1 MNRRLDDFPFTGIK
15 VSSVKRHNMESSFY
29 PKNFDCIVVGAGHAG
44 TEAAYLSAKGGLKTL
59 LITMNLDT
67 IGQMSCNPAIG
78 GIAKGHM
85 VREVDALG
93 GLMGKVID
101 ATGIQFKM
109 LNTSKG
115 PSVWAPRAQAE
126 KKQYQLYIKHALEH
140 TENLSI
146 RQDTVEDL
154 FIENNQVVGIKTGR
168 GFEFTT
174 RFVVLTTGT
183 FLSSVIHIGTY
194 QKESGR
200 IGEPTTKGLS
210 LSLSGLQFRMGR
222 LKTGTPARV
231 HKNSLDLTKME
242 EQHGDEVPKPFSFST
257 KNLNRRQIPCYIT
270 YTNLQTHSLI
280 QANLEFS
287 PMYSGQIKST
297 GPRYCPSIEDKVVRF
312 AERDRHQIFVEPEGY
327 ETNEMYLNGVSTS
340 LPEEVQWR
348 FLRTIRGLEE
358 VELMRPGYAIEYDY
372 VDPTELYPTLETKK
386 VKGLYHAGQINGTT
400 GYEEAAAQGLV
411 AAYNVIRAFRNEPP
425 ILFSRS
431 ESYIGVLVDD
441 LVHKGVDDPYRMF
454 TSRAEYRLLL
464 RQDNADQR
472 LMKYGFEMGLVGE
485 SEFKEMENHYQRISA
500 VKKNLE
506 ITSMK
511 PSPAL
516 ESLLAEKGIS
526 NYKFGHTIATFLKRA
541 DIHLKDLESFVPELK
556 ELKEDESAV
565 IEMEIKY
572 EGYLKRE
579 MESVA
584 YRNKFLQFALPLD
597 FNYEDVK
604 GLKTEAAVKL
614 NKYKPMTLEKA
625 AQISGVDPSDIDLLL
640 YYFVNRKEDKIA

>member
-1 MNRRLDDFPFTGIK
+1 MNP
-15 VSSVKRHNMESSFY
+15 SFY
-29 PKNFDCIVVGAGHAG
+29 PNQFDCIVVGAGHAG
-44 TEAAYLSAKGGLKTL
+44 TEAAYISAKAGLKTL

-93 GLMGKVID
+93 GLMGRVID
-101 ATGIQFKM
+101 QTGIQFKM

-126 KKQYQLYIKHALEH
+126 KKQYQLMVKHQLEKLQ
-140 TENLSI
+140 NLSI

-154 FIENNQVVGIKTGR
+154 IVEGNQVTGVITGR
-168 GFEFTT
+168 GFTFYTNH
-174 RFVVLTTGT
+174 VILTTGT

-210 LSLSGLQFRMGR
+210 HTLARFELRLGR

-231 HKNSLDLTKME
+231 HKNSINFEGLEIQD
-242 EQHGDEVPKPFSFST
+242 GDENPRPFSFST
-257 KNLNRRQIPCYIT
+257 KKIDRRQIPCYIT
-270 YTNLQTHSLI
+270 YTNDTTHELI
-280 QANLEFS
+280 KQNLEYS
-287 PMYSGQIKST
+287 PMYSGQIKSV

-312 AERDRHQIFVEPEGY
+312 AERDRHQIFIEPEGY

-340 LPEEVQWR
+340 LPEEVQWK
-348 FLRTIRGLEE
+348 FLRSIKGLEE

-372 VDPTELYPTLETKK
+372 VDPTELNPTLETKK

-411 AAYNVIRAFRNEPP
+411 AAYNVIRSVRKEEP
-425 ILFSRS
+425 ILFKRS

-441 LVHKGVDDPYRMF
+441 LVYKGVEDPYRMF

-472 LMKYGFEMGLVGE
+472 LMQYGYEMGLVEE
-485 SEFKEMENHYQRISA
+485 SLFKDMKDRYARIEKIKSHLFVSA
-500 VKKNLE
+500 
-506 ITSMK
+506 MK
-511 PSPAL
+511 PSEELTKVL
-516 ESLLAEKGIS
+516 EEKQIT
-526 NYKFGHTIATFLKRA
+526 NYKFGHSLASFLKRS
-541 DIHLKDLESFVPELK
+541 DIKIKDIEPIVSELSI
-556 ELKEDESAV
+556 LSEDEKAV
-565 IEMEIKY
+565 LEMEVKY

-579 MESVA
+579 LETIE
-584 YRNKFLQFALPLD
+584 YRKKFLNFQIPTD
-597 FNYEDVK
+597 FDYASVK
-604 GLKTEAAVKL
+604 GLKTEAIVKL
-614 NKYKPMTLEKA
+614 EKHRPLNLETA
-625 AQISGVDPSDIDLLL
+625 LHISGVDPSDVDLLL
-640 YYFVNRKEDKIA
+640 YHLVDRR

>member
-1 MNRRLDDFPFTGIK
+1 MNP
-15 VSSVKRHNMESSFY
+15 SFY
-29 PKNFDCIVVGAGHAG
+29 PNQFDCIVVGAGHAG
-44 TEAAYLSAKGGLKTL
+44 TEAAYISAKAALKTL

-93 GLMGKVID
+93 GLMGRVID
-101 ATGIQFKM
+101 QTGIQFKM

-126 KKQYQLYIKHALEH
+126 KKQYQLMIKHQLEKLK
-140 TENLSI
+140 TLSI

-154 FIENNQVVGIKTGR
+154 IVEGNQVTGVVTGR
-168 GFEFTT
+168 GFTFYTNH
-174 RFVVLTTGT
+174 VILTTGT

-210 LSLSGLQFRMGR
+210 HTLARFELRLGR

-231 HKNSLDLTKME
+231 HKNSINFDGLDV
-242 EQHGDEVPKPFSFST
+242 QDGDENPRPFSFST
-257 KNLNRRQIPCYIT
+257 SKIDRKQIPCYIT
-270 YTNLQTHSLI
+270 YTNDTTHELI
-280 QANLEFS
+280 KQNLEFS
-287 PMYSGQIKST
+287 PMYSGQIKSI

-312 AERDRHQIFVEPEGY
+312 AERDRHQIFIEPEGY

-340 LPEEVQWR
+340 LPEEVQWK
-348 FLRTIRGLEE
+348 FLRSIKGLEE
-358 VELMRPGYAIEYDY
+358 VELMRPGYAIEYDF
-372 VDPTELYPTLETKK
+372 VDPTELNPTLETKK

-411 AAYNVIRAFRNEPP
+411 AAYNVIRSVRKEEP
-425 ILFSRS
+425 ILFKRS

-441 LVHKGVDDPYRMF
+441 LVYKGVEDPYRMF

-472 LMKYGFEMGLVGE
+472 LMQYGYEMGLVDE
-485 SEFKEMENHYQRISA
+485 SLYTDMKDRYARIDKIKTQMF
-500 VKKNLE
+500 V
-506 ITSMK
+506 TSMK
-511 PSPAL
+511 PTEELTKVL
-516 ESLLAEKGIS
+516 EEKKIE
-526 NYKFGHTIATFLKRA
+526 NYKFGHTVASFLKRS
-541 DIHLKDLESFVPELK
+541 DIKIEDIETFVPDLQN
-556 ELKEDESAV
+556 LNEDEKAV
-565 IEMEIKY
+565 LEMEVKY

-579 MESVA
+579 LETIE
-584 YRNKFLQFALPLD
+584 YRKKFLNFQIPND
-597 FNYEDVK
+597 FDYAAVK
-604 GLKTEAAVKL
+604 GLKTEAVVKL
-614 NKYKPMTLEKA
+614 EKHRPMNLENA
-625 AQISGVDPSDIDLLL
+625 LHISGVDPSDVDLLL
-640 YYFVNRKEDKIA
+640 YHLVDRR

>member
-1 MNRRLDDFPFTGIK
+1 MNP
-15 VSSVKRHNMESSFY
+15 SFY
-29 PKNFDCIVVGAGHAG
+29 PNQFDCIVVGAGHAG
-44 TEAAYLSAKGGLKTL
+44 TEAAYISAKAGLKTL

-93 GLMGKVID
+93 GLMGRVID
-101 ATGIQFKM
+101 QTGIQFKM

-126 KKQYQLYIKHALEH
+126 KKQYQLMVKHQLEKLQ
-140 TENLSI
+140 NLSI

-154 FIENNQVVGIKTGR
+154 IVDGNQVTGVITGR
-168 GFEFTT
+168 GFSFYTNH
-174 RFVVLTTGT
+174 VILTTGT

-210 LSLSGLQFRMGR
+210 HTLARFELRLGR

-231 HKNSLDLTKME
+231 HKNSINFEGLEIQD
-242 EQHGDEVPKPFSFST
+242 GDENPRPFSFST
-257 KNLNRRQIPCYIT
+257 KKIDRRQIPCYIT
-270 YTNLQTHSLI
+270 YTNDTTHELI
-280 QANLEFS
+280 KQNLEYS
-287 PMYSGQIKST
+287 PMYSGQIKSV

-312 AERDRHQIFVEPEGY
+312 AERDRHQIFIEPEGY

-340 LPEEVQWR
+340 LPEEVQWK
-348 FLRTIRGLEE
+348 FLRSIKGLEE

-372 VDPTELYPTLETKK
+372 VDPTELHPTLETKK

-411 AAYNVIRAFRNEPP
+411 AAYNVIRSVRKEEP
-425 ILFSRS
+425 ILFKRS

-441 LVHKGVDDPYRMF
+441 LVYKGVEDPYRMF

-464 RQDNADQR
+464 RQDNADKR
-472 LMKYGFEMGLVGE
+472 LMQYGYEMGLVEE
-485 SEFKEMENHYQRISA
+485 SLYKEMKDRYARIEKIKSHLFVSA
-500 VKKNLE
+500 
-506 ITSMK
+506 MK
-511 PSPAL
+511 PSDELTKVL
-516 ESLLAEKGIS
+516 EEKEIT
-526 NYKFGHTIATFLKRA
+526 NYKFGHSLASFLKRS
-541 DIHLKDLESFVPELK
+541 DIKIKDIEPIVSELSI
-556 ELKEDESAV
+556 LNEDEKAV
-565 IEMEIKY
+565 LEMEVKY

-579 MESVA
+579 LETIE
-584 YRNKFLQFALPLD
+584 YRKKFLNFQIPAD
-597 FNYEDVK
+597 FDYGSVK
-604 GLKTEAAVKL
+604 GLKTEAIVKL
-614 NKYKPMTLEKA
+614 EKHRPLNLENA
-625 AQISGVDPSDIDLLL
+625 LHISGVDPSDVDLLL
-640 YYFVNRKEDKIA
+640 YHLVDRR

>member
-1 MNRRLDDFPFTGIK
+1 MNP
-15 VSSVKRHNMESSFY
+15 SFY
-29 PKNFDCIVVGAGHAG
+29 PNQFDCIVVGAGHAG
-44 TEAAYLSAKGGLKTL
+44 TEAAYISAKASLKTL

-93 GLMGKVID
+93 GLMGRVID
-101 ATGIQFKM
+101 QTGIQFKM

-126 KKQYQLYIKHALEH
+126 KKQYQLMVKHQLEKLQQ
-140 TENLSI
+140 LSI

-154 FIENNQVVGIKTGR
+154 IVEGNQVTGVITGR
-168 GFEFTT
+168 GFTFYTNH
-174 RFVVLTTGT
+174 VILTTGT

-210 LSLSGLQFRMGR
+210 HTLARFELRLGR

-231 HKNSLDLTKME
+231 HKNSINFDGLEIQD
-242 EQHGDEVPKPFSFST
+242 GDENPRPFSFST
-257 KNLNRRQIPCYIT
+257 KKIDRRQIPCFIT
-270 YTNLQTHSLI
+270 YTNDTTHELI
-280 QANLEFS
+280 KQNLEYS
-287 PMYSGQIKST
+287 PMYSGQIKSV

-312 AERDRHQIFVEPEGY
+312 AERDRHQIFIEPEGY

-340 LPEEVQWR
+340 LPEEVQWK
-348 FLRTIRGLEE
+348 FLRSIKGLEE

-372 VDPTELYPTLETKK
+372 VDPTELNPTLETKK

-411 AAYNVIRAFRNEPP
+411 AAYNVIRSVRKEEP
-425 ILFSRS
+425 ILFKRS

-441 LVHKGVDDPYRMF
+441 LVYKGVEDPYRMF

-472 LMKYGFEMGLVGE
+472 LMQYGYEMGLVEE
-485 SEFKEMENHYQRISA
+485 SLFKDMKDRYARIEKIKSHLFVSA
-500 VKKNLE
+500 
-506 ITSMK
+506 MK
-511 PSPAL
+511 PSEELTKVL
-516 ESLLAEKGIS
+516 EEKQIT
-526 NYKFGHTIATFLKRA
+526 NYKFGHSLASFLKRS
-541 DIHLKDLESFVPELK
+541 DIKIKDIEPIVSELSI
-556 ELKEDESAV
+556 LSEDEKAV
-565 IEMEIKY
+565 LEMEVKY

-579 MESVA
+579 LETIE
-584 YRNKFLQFALPLD
+584 YRKKFLNFQIPTD
-597 FNYEDVK
+597 FDYASVK
-604 GLKTEAAVKL
+604 GLKTEAIVKL
-614 NKYKPMTLEKA
+614 EKHRPLNLETA
-625 AQISGVDPSDIDLLL
+625 LHISGVDPSDVDLLL
-640 YYFVNRKEDKIA
+640 YHLVDRR

>member
-1 MNRRLDDFPFTGIK
+1 MNP
-15 VSSVKRHNMESSFY
+15 SFY
-29 PKNFDCIVVGAGHAG
+29 PNQFDCIVVGAGHAG
-44 TEAAYLSAKGGLKTL
+44 TEAAYISAKAGLKTL

-93 GLMGKVID
+93 GLMGRVID
-101 ATGIQFKM
+101 QTGIQFKM

-126 KKQYQLYIKHALEH
+126 KKQYQLMIKHQLEKLK
-140 TENLSI
+140 TLSI

-154 FIENNQVVGIKTGR
+154 IVEGNQVTGVVTGR
-168 GFEFTT
+168 GFTFYTNH
-174 RFVVLTTGT
+174 VILTTGT

-210 LSLSGLQFRMGR
+210 HTLARFELRLGR

-231 HKNSLDLTKME
+231 HKNSINFDGLDV
-242 EQHGDEVPKPFSFST
+242 QDGDENPRPFSFST
-257 KNLNRRQIPCYIT
+257 AKIDRKQIPCYIT
-270 YTNLQTHSLI
+270 YTNDTTHELI
-280 QANLEFS
+280 KQNLEFS
-287 PMYSGQIKST
+287 PMYSGQIKSI

-312 AERDRHQIFVEPEGY
+312 AERDRHQIFIEPEGY

-340 LPEEVQWR
+340 LPEEVQWK
-348 FLRTIRGLEE
+348 FLRSIKGLEE
-358 VELMRPGYAIEYDY
+358 VELMRPGYAIEYDF
-372 VDPTELYPTLETKK
+372 VDPTELNPTLETKK

-411 AAYNVIRAFRNEPP
+411 AAYNVIRSVRKEEP
-425 ILFSRS
+425 ILFKRS

-441 LVHKGVDDPYRMF
+441 LVYKGVEDPYRMF

-472 LMKYGFEMGLVGE
+472 LMQYGYEMGLVDE
-485 SEFKEMENHYQRISA
+485 SLYTDMKDRYARIDKIKTQMF
-500 VKKNLE
+500 V
-506 ITSMK
+506 TSMK
-511 PSPAL
+511 PTEELTKVL
-516 ESLLAEKGIS
+516 EEKKIE
-526 NYKFGHTIATFLKRA
+526 NYKFGHTVASFLKRS
-541 DIHLKDLESFVPELK
+541 DIKIEDIETFVPEL
-556 ELKEDESAV
+556 ENLNEDEKAV
-565 IEMEIKY
+565 LEMEVKY

-579 MESVA
+579 LETIE
-584 YRNKFLQFALPLD
+584 YRKKFLNFQIPND
-597 FNYEDVK
+597 FDYAAVK
-604 GLKTEAAVKL
+604 GLKTEAVVKL
-614 NKYKPMTLEKA
+614 EKHRPMNLENA
-625 AQISGVDPSDIDLLL
+625 LHISGVDPSDVDLLL
-640 YYFVNRKEDKIA
+640 YHLVDRR

>member
-1 MNRRLDDFPFTGIK
+1 MNP
-15 VSSVKRHNMESSFY
+15 SFY
-29 PKNFDCIVVGAGHAG
+29 PNQFDCIVVGAGHAG
-44 TEAAYLSAKGGLKTL
+44 TEAAYISAKAGLKTL

-93 GLMGKVID
+93 GLMGRVID
-101 ATGIQFKM
+101 QTGIQFKM

-126 KKQYQLYIKHALEH
+126 KKQYQLMIKHQLEKLK
-140 TENLSI
+140 TLSI

-154 FIENNQVVGIKTGR
+154 IVEGNQVTGVITGR
-168 GFEFTT
+168 GFTFYTNH
-174 RFVVLTTGT
+174 VILTTGT

-210 LSLSGLQFRMGR
+210 HTLARFELRLGR

-231 HKNSLDLTKME
+231 HKNSINLDGLE
-242 EQHGDEVPKPFSFST
+242 IQDGDENPRPFSFST
-257 KNLNRRQIPCYIT
+257 KKIDRKQIPCYIT
-270 YTNLQTHSLI
+270 YTNDTTHELI
-280 QANLEFS
+280 KQNLEFS
-287 PMYSGQIKST
+287 PMYSGQIKSI

-312 AERDRHQIFVEPEGY
+312 AERDRHQIFIEPEGY

-340 LPEEVQWR
+340 LPEEVQWK
-348 FLRTIRGLEE
+348 FLRSIKGLEE
-358 VELMRPGYAIEYDY
+358 VELMRPGYAIEYDF
-372 VDPTELYPTLETKK
+372 VDPTELNPTLETKK

-411 AAYNVIRAFRNEPP
+411 AAYNVIRSVRKEEP
-425 ILFSRS
+425 ILFKRS

-441 LVHKGVDDPYRMF
+441 LVYKGVEDPYRMF

-472 LMKYGFEMGLVGE
+472 LMQYGYEMGLVDE
-485 SEFKEMENHYQRISA
+485 SLFREMKDRYARIDKIKTQMFVTA
-500 VKKNLE
+500 
-506 ITSMK
+506 MK
-511 PSPAL
+511 PSDELTKVL
-516 ESLLAEKGIS
+516 EEKKIT
-526 NYKFGHTIATFLKRA
+526 NYKFGHTVASFLKRS
-541 DIHLKDLESFVPELK
+541 DIKIGDIEPMVSELSI
-556 ELKEDESAV
+556 LNEDEKAV
-565 IEMEIKY
+565 LEMEIKY

-579 MESVA
+579 LETIE
-584 YRNKFLQFALPLD
+584 YRKKFLNFQIPND
-597 FNYEDVK
+597 FDYASVK
-604 GLKTEAAVKL
+604 GLKTEAVVKL
-614 NKYKPMTLEKA
+614 EKHRPMNLENA
-625 AQISGVDPSDIDLLL
+625 LHISGVDPSDVDLLL
-640 YYFVNRKEDKIA
+640 YHLVDRR

>member
-1 MNRRLDDFPFTGIK
+1 MNP
-15 VSSVKRHNMESSFY
+15 SFY
-29 PKNFDCIVVGAGHAG
+29 PNQFDCIVVGAGHAG
-44 TEAAYLSAKGGLKTL
+44 TEAAYISAKAGLKTL

-93 GLMGKVID
+93 GLMGRVID
-101 ATGIQFKM
+101 QTGIQFKM

-126 KKQYQLYIKHALEH
+126 KKQYQLMIKHQLEKLQQ
-140 TENLSI
+140 LSI

-154 FIENNQVVGIKTGR
+154 IVEGNQVTGVITGR
-168 GFEFTT
+168 GFTFYTNH
-174 RFVVLTTGT
+174 VILTTGT

-210 LSLSGLQFRMGR
+210 HTLARFELRLGR

-231 HKNSLDLTKME
+231 HKNSINFDGLEIQD
-242 EQHGDEVPKPFSFST
+242 GDENPRPFSFST
-257 KNLNRRQIPCYIT
+257 KKIDRKQIPCFIT
-270 YTNLQTHSLI
+270 YTNDTTHELI
-280 QANLEFS
+280 KQNLEYS
-287 PMYSGQIKST
+287 PMYSGQIKSV

-312 AERDRHQIFVEPEGY
+312 AERDRHQIFIEPEGY

-340 LPEEVQWR
+340 LPEEVQWK
-348 FLRTIRGLEE
+348 FLRSIKGLEQ

-372 VDPTELYPTLETKK
+372 VDPTELHPTLETKK

-411 AAYNVIRAFRNEPP
+411 AAYNVIRSVRKEEP
-425 ILFSRS
+425 ILFKRS

-441 LVHKGVDDPYRMF
+441 LVYKGVEDPYRMF

-472 LMKYGFEMGLVGE
+472 LMQYGYEMGLVEE
-485 SEFKEMENHYQRISA
+485 SLYKDMKDRYARIESIKSHLFVSA
-500 VKKNLE
+500 
-506 ITSMK
+506 MK
-511 PSPAL
+511 PSPELTKVL
-516 ESLLAEKGIS
+516 EEKQIT
-526 NYKFGHTIATFLKRA
+526 NYKFGHSLSSFLKRS
-541 DIHLKDLESFVPELK
+541 DIKIKDLEPIISELSI
-556 ELKEDESAV
+556 LNEDEKAV
-565 IEMEIKY
+565 LEMEVKY

-579 MESVA
+579 LETIE
-584 YRNKFLQFALPLD
+584 YRKKFLNFQIPID
-597 FNYEDVK
+597 FDYASVK
-604 GLKTEAAVKL
+604 GLKTEAIVKL
-614 NKYKPMTLEKA
+614 EKHRPLNLENA
-625 AQISGVDPSDIDLLL
+625 LHISGVDPSDVDLLL
-640 YYFVNRKEDKIA
+640 YHLVDRR

>member
-1 MNRRLDDFPFTGIK
+1 MNP
-15 VSSVKRHNMESSFY
+15 SFY
-29 PKNFDCIVVGAGHAG
+29 PNQFDCIVVGAGHAG
-44 TEAAYLSAKGGLKTL
+44 TEAAYISAKAGLKTL

-93 GLMGKVID
+93 GLMGRVID
-101 ATGIQFKM
+101 QTGIQFKM

-126 KKQYQLYIKHALEH
+126 KKQYQLMIKHQLEKLK
-140 TENLSI
+140 TLSI

-154 FIENNQVVGIKTGR
+154 IVEGNQVTGVVTGR
-168 GFEFTT
+168 GFTFYTNH
-174 RFVVLTTGT
+174 VILTTGT

-210 LSLSGLQFRMGR
+210 HTLARFELRLGR

-231 HKNSLDLTKME
+231 HKNSINFDGLDV
-242 EQHGDEVPKPFSFST
+242 QDGDENPRPFSFST
-257 KNLNRRQIPCYIT
+257 SKIDRKQIPCYIT
-270 YTNLQTHSLI
+270 YTNDTTHELI
-280 QANLEFS
+280 KQNLEFS
-287 PMYSGQIKST
+287 PMYSGQIKSI

-312 AERDRHQIFVEPEGY
+312 AERDRHQIFIEPEGY

-340 LPEEVQWR
+340 LPEEVQWK
-348 FLRTIRGLEE
+348 FLRSIKGLEE
-358 VELMRPGYAIEYDY
+358 VELMRPGYAIEYDF
-372 VDPTELYPTLETKK
+372 VDPTELNPTLETKK

-411 AAYNVIRAFRNEPP
+411 AAYNVIRSVRKEEP
-425 ILFSRS
+425 ILFKRS

-441 LVHKGVDDPYRMF
+441 LVYKGVEDPYRMF

-472 LMKYGFEMGLVGE
+472 LMQYGYEMGLVDE
-485 SEFKEMENHYQRISA
+485 SLYSDMKDRYARIDKIKTQMF
-500 VKKNLE
+500 V
-506 ITSMK
+506 TSMK
-511 PSPAL
+511 PTEELTKVL
-516 ESLLAEKGIS
+516 EEKKIE
-526 NYKFGHTIATFLKRA
+526 NYKFGHTVASFLKRS
-541 DIHLKDLESFVPELK
+541 DIKIEDIETFVPDLQN
-556 ELKEDESAV
+556 LNEDEKAV
-565 IEMEIKY
+565 LEMEVKY

-579 MESVA
+579 LETIE
-584 YRNKFLQFALPLD
+584 YRKKFLNFQIPND
-597 FNYEDVK
+597 FDYAAVK
-604 GLKTEAAVKL
+604 GLKTEAVVKL
-614 NKYKPMTLEKA
+614 EKHRPMNLENA
-625 AQISGVDPSDIDLLL
+625 LHISGVDPSDVDLLL
-640 YYFVNRKEDKIA
+640 YHLVDRR

>member
-1 MNRRLDDFPFTGIK
+1 MNP
-15 VSSVKRHNMESSFY
+15 SFY
-29 PKNFDCIVVGAGHAG
+29 PNQFDCIVVGAGHAG
-44 TEAAYLSAKGGLKTL
+44 TEAAYISAKAGLKTL

-93 GLMGKVID
+93 GLMGRVID
-101 ATGIQFKM
+101 QTGIQFKM

-126 KKQYQLYIKHALEH
+126 KKQYQLMIKHQLEKLQQ
-140 TENLSI
+140 LSI

-154 FIENNQVVGIKTGR
+154 IVEGNQVTGVITGR
-168 GFEFTT
+168 GFTFYTKH
-174 RFVVLTTGT
+174 VILTTGT

-210 LSLSGLQFRMGR
+210 HTLARFELRLGR

-231 HKNSLDLTKME
+231 HKNSINFEGLEIQD
-242 EQHGDEVPKPFSFST
+242 GDENPRPFSFST
-257 KNLNRRQIPCYIT
+257 KKIDRKQIPCYIT
-270 YTNLQTHSLI
+270 YTNDTTHELI
-280 QANLEFS
+280 KQNLEYS
-287 PMYSGQIKST
+287 PMYSGQIKSI

-312 AERDRHQIFVEPEGY
+312 AERDRHQIFIEPEGY

-340 LPEEVQWR
+340 LPEEVQWK
-348 FLRTIRGLEE
+348 FLRSIKGLEE

-372 VDPTELYPTLETKK
+372 VDPTELNPTLETKK

-411 AAYNVIRAFRNEPP
+411 AAYNVIRSVRKEEP
-425 ILFSRS
+425 ILFKRS

-441 LVHKGVDDPYRMF
+441 LVYKGVEDPYRMF

-472 LMKYGFEMGLVGE
+472 LMQYGYEMGLVEE
-485 SEFKEMENHYQRISA
+485 SLYKDMRDRYARIESIKSHLFVSA
-500 VKKNLE
+500 
-506 ITSMK
+506 MK
-511 PSPAL
+511 PSEELTKVL
-516 ESLLAEKGIS
+516 EEKQIT
-526 NYKFGHTIATFLKRA
+526 NYKFGHSLASFLKRS
-541 DIHLKDLESFVPELK
+541 DIKIKDLEPIVSELSI
-556 ELKEDESAV
+556 LNEDEKAV
-565 IEMEIKY
+565 LEMEVKY

-579 MESVA
+579 LETIE
-584 YRNKFLQFALPLD
+584 YREKFLNFQIPSD
-597 FNYEDVK
+597 FDYTSVK
-604 GLKTEAAVKL
+604 GLKTEAIVKL
-614 NKYKPMTLEKA
+614 EKHRPLNLETA
-625 AQISGVDPSDIDLLL
+625 LHISGVDPSDVDLLL
-640 YYFVNRKEDKIA
+640 YHLVDRR

>member
-1 MNRRLDDFPFTGIK
+1 MNP
-15 VSSVKRHNMESSFY
+15 SFY
-29 PKNFDCIVVGAGHAG
+29 PNQFDCIVVGAGHAG
-44 TEAAYLSAKGGLKTL
+44 TEAAYISAKAGLKTL

-93 GLMGKVID
+93 GLMGRVID
-101 ATGIQFKM
+101 QTGIQFKM

-126 KKQYQLYIKHALEH
+126 KKQYQLMIKHQLEKLQQ
-140 TENLSI
+140 LSI

-154 FIENNQVVGIKTGR
+154 IVEGNQVTGVITGR
-168 GFEFTT
+168 GFTFYTNH
-174 RFVVLTTGT
+174 VILTTGT

-210 LSLSGLQFRMGR
+210 HTLARFELRLGR

-231 HKNSLDLTKME
+231 HKNSINFDGLEIQD
-242 EQHGDEVPKPFSFST
+242 GDENPRPFSFST
-257 KNLNRRQIPCYIT
+257 KKIDRKQIPCFIT
-270 YTNLQTHSLI
+270 YTNDTTHELI
-280 QANLEFS
+280 KQNLEYS
-287 PMYSGQIKST
+287 PMYSGQIKSV

-312 AERDRHQIFVEPEGY
+312 AERDRHQIFIEPEGY

-340 LPEEVQWR
+340 LPEEVQWK
-348 FLRTIRGLEE
+348 FLRSIKGLEQ

-372 VDPTELYPTLETKK
+372 VDPTELHPTLETKK

-411 AAYNVIRAFRNEPP
+411 AAYNVIRSVRKEEP
-425 ILFSRS
+425 ILFKRS

-441 LVHKGVDDPYRMF
+441 LVYKGVEDPYRMF

-472 LMKYGFEMGLVGE
+472 LMQYGYEMGLVEE
-485 SEFKEMENHYQRISA
+485 SLYKDMKDRYARIESIKSHLFVSA
-500 VKKNLE
+500 
-506 ITSMK
+506 MK
-511 PSPAL
+511 PSPELTKVL
-516 ESLLAEKGIS
+516 EEKQIT
-526 NYKFGHTIATFLKRA
+526 NYKFGHSLSSFLKRS
-541 DIHLKDLESFVPELK
+541 DIKIKDLEPIVSELSI
-556 ELKEDESAV
+556 LNEDEKAV
-565 IEMEIKY
+565 LEMEVKY

-579 MESVA
+579 LETIE
-584 YRNKFLQFALPLD
+584 YRKKFLNFQIPID
-597 FNYEDVK
+597 FDYASVK
-604 GLKTEAAVKL
+604 GLKTEAIVKL
-614 NKYKPMTLEKA
+614 EKHRPLNLENA
-625 AQISGVDPSDIDLLL
+625 LHISGVDPSDVDLLL
-640 YYFVNRKEDKIA
+640 YHLVDRH

>member
-1 MNRRLDDFPFTGIK
+1 MNP
-15 VSSVKRHNMESSFY
+15 SFY
-29 PKNFDCIVVGAGHAG
+29 PNQFDCIVVGAGHAG
-44 TEAAYLSAKGGLKTL
+44 TEAAYISAKAGLKTL

-93 GLMGKVID
+93 GLMGRVID
-101 ATGIQFKM
+101 QTGIQFKM

-126 KKQYQLYIKHALEH
+126 KKQYQLMIKHQLEKLK
-140 TENLSI
+140 TLSI

-154 FIENNQVVGIKTGR
+154 IVEGNQVTGVVTGR
-168 GFEFTT
+168 GFTFYTNH
-174 RFVVLTTGT
+174 VILTTGT

-210 LSLSGLQFRMGR
+210 HTLARFELRLGR

-231 HKNSLDLTKME
+231 HKNSINFDGLDV
-242 EQHGDEVPKPFSFST
+242 QDGDENPRPFSFST
-257 KNLNRRQIPCYIT
+257 KKIDRKQIPCYIT
-270 YTNLQTHSLI
+270 YTNDTTHELI
-280 QANLEFS
+280 KQNLEYS
-287 PMYSGQIKST
+287 PMYSGQIKSI

-312 AERDRHQIFVEPEGY
+312 AERDRHQIFIEPEGY

-340 LPEEVQWR
+340 LPEEVQWK
-348 FLRTIRGLEE
+348 FLRSIKGLEE
-358 VELMRPGYAIEYDY
+358 VELMRPGYAIEYDF
-372 VDPTELYPTLETKK
+372 VDPTELNPTLETKK

-411 AAYNVIRAFRNEPP
+411 AAYNVIRSVRKEEP
-425 ILFSRS
+425 ILFKRS

-441 LVHKGVDDPYRMF
+441 LVYKGVEDPYRMF

-472 LMKYGFEMGLVGE
+472 LMQYGYEMGLVDE
-485 SEFKEMENHYQRISA
+485 SLFREMKDRYARIDKIKTQMFVTA
-500 VKKNLE
+500 
-506 ITSMK
+506 MK
-511 PSPAL
+511 PSDELTKVL
-516 ESLLAEKGIS
+516 EEKKIT
-526 NYKFGHTIATFLKRA
+526 NYKFGHTVASFLKRS
-541 DIHLKDLESFVPELK
+541 DIKIGDIEPMVSELSI
-556 ELKEDESAV
+556 LNEDEKAV
-565 IEMEIKY
+565 LEMEIKY

-579 MESVA
+579 LETIE
-584 YRNKFLQFALPLD
+584 YRKKFLNFQIPND
-597 FNYEDVK
+597 FDYASVK
-604 GLKTEAAVKL
+604 GLKTEAVVKL
-614 NKYKPMTLEKA
+614 EKHRPMNLENA
-625 AQISGVDPSDIDLLL
+625 LHISGVDPSDVDLLL
-640 YYFVNRKEDKIA
+640 YHLVDRR

>member
-1 MNRRLDDFPFTGIK
+1 MNP
-15 VSSVKRHNMESSFY
+15 SFY
-29 PKNFDCIVVGAGHAG
+29 PNQFDCIVVGAGHAG
-44 TEAAYLSAKGGLKTL
+44 TEAAYISAKAGLKTL

-93 GLMGKVID
+93 GLMGRVID
-101 ATGIQFKM
+101 QTGIQFKM

-126 KKQYQLYIKHALEH
+126 KKQYQLMIKHQLEKLK
-140 TENLSI
+140 TLSI

-154 FIENNQVVGIKTGR
+154 IVEGNQVTGVVTGR
-168 GFEFTT
+168 GFTFYTNH
-174 RFVVLTTGT
+174 VILTTGT

-210 LSLSGLQFRMGR
+210 HTLSRFELRLGR

-231 HKNSLDLTKME
+231 HKNSINFEGLDV
-242 EQHGDEVPKPFSFST
+242 QDGDENPRPFSFST
-257 KNLNRRQIPCYIT
+257 SKIDRKQIPCYIT
-270 YTNLQTHSLI
+270 YTNDTTHELI
-280 QANLEFS
+280 KQNLEYS
-287 PMYSGQIKST
+287 PMYSGQIKSI

-312 AERDRHQIFVEPEGY
+312 AERDRHQIFIEPEGY

-340 LPEEVQWR
+340 LPEEVQWT
-348 FLRTIRGLEE
+348 FLRSIKGLEE
-358 VELMRPGYAIEYDY
+358 VELMRPGYAIEYDF
-372 VDPTELYPTLETKK
+372 VDPTELNPTLETKK

-411 AAYNVIRAFRNEPP
+411 AAYNVIRSVRKEEP
-425 ILFSRS
+425 ILFKRS

-441 LVHKGVDDPYRMF
+441 LVYKGVEDPYRMF

-472 LMKYGFEMGLVGE
+472 LMQYGYEMGLVE
-485 SEFKEMENHYQRISA
+485 ENLYHEMRDRYARIDKIKTQMF
-500 VKKNLE
+500 V
-506 ITSMK
+506 TSMK
-511 PSPAL
+511 PTEELTKVL
-516 ESLLAEKGIS
+516 EEKKIE
-526 NYKFGHTIATFLKRA
+526 NYKFGHTVASFLKRS
-541 DIHLKDLESFVPELK
+541 DIKIEDIETFVPELQN
-556 ELKEDESAV
+556 LNEDEKAV
-565 IEMEIKY
+565 LEMEVKY

-579 MESVA
+579 LETIE
-584 YRNKFLQFALPLD
+584 YRKKFLNFQIPND
-597 FNYEDVK
+597 FDYASVK
-604 GLKTEAAVKL
+604 GLKTEAVVKL
-614 NKYKPMTLEKA
+614 EKHRPMNLETA
-625 AQISGVDPSDIDLLL
+625 LHISGVDPSDVDLLL
-640 YYFVNRKEDKIA
+640 YHLVDRR

>member
-1 MNRRLDDFPFTGIK
+1 MNP
-15 VSSVKRHNMESSFY
+15 SFY
-29 PKNFDCIVVGAGHAG
+29 PNQFDCIVVGAGHAG
-44 TEAAYLSAKGGLKTL
+44 TEAAYISAKAGLKTL

-93 GLMGKVID
+93 GLMGRVID
-101 ATGIQFKM
+101 QTGIQFKM

-126 KKQYQLYIKHALEH
+126 KKQYQLMIKHQLEKLK
-140 TENLSI
+140 TLSI

-154 FIENNQVVGIKTGR
+154 IVEGNQVTGVITGR
-168 GFEFTT
+168 GFTFYTNH
-174 RFVVLTTGT
+174 VILTTGT

-210 LSLSGLQFRMGR
+210 HTLARFELKLGR

-231 HKNSLDLTKME
+231 HKNSINFEGLDVHE
-242 EQHGDEVPKPFSFST
+242 GDENPRPFSFAT
-257 KNLNRRQIPCYIT
+257 KKIDRKQIPCYIT
-270 YTNLQTHSLI
+270 YTNDTTHELI
-280 QANLEFS
+280 KQNLEFS
-287 PMYSGQIKST
+287 PMYSGQIKSI

-312 AERDRHQIFVEPEGY
+312 AERDRHQIFIEPEGY

-340 LPEEVQWR
+340 LPEEVQWK
-348 FLRTIRGLEE
+348 FLRSIKGLEE
-358 VELMRPGYAIEYDY
+358 VELMRPGYAIEYDF
-372 VDPTELYPTLETKK
+372 VDPTELNPTLETKK

-411 AAYNVIRAFRNEPP
+411 AAYNVIRSVKKEEP
-425 ILFSRS
+425 ILFKRS

-441 LVHKGVDDPYRMF
+441 LVYKGVEDPYRMF

-472 LMKYGFEMGLVGE
+472 LMQYGYEMGLVDE
-485 SEFKEMENHYQRISA
+485 SLYTDMKDRYARIDKIKTQMF
-500 VKKNLE
+500 V
-506 ITSMK
+506 TSMK
-511 PSPAL
+511 PTEELTKVL
-516 ESLLAEKGIS
+516 EERKIE
-526 NYKFGHTIATFLKRA
+526 NYKFGHTVASFLKRS
-541 DIHLKDLESFVPELK
+541 DIKIKDIEPILSDLESLN
-556 ELKEDESAV
+556 EDEKAV
-565 IEMEIKY
+565 LEMEVKY

-579 MESVA
+579 LETIE
-584 YRNKFLQFALPLD
+584 YRKKFLNFQIPSD
-597 FNYEDVK
+597 FDYASVK
-604 GLKTEAAVKL
+604 GLKTEAVVKL
-614 NKYKPMTLEKA
+614 EKHRPMNLENA
-625 AQISGVDPSDIDLLL
+625 LHISGVDPSDVDLLL
-640 YYFVNRKEDKIA
+640 YHLVDRR

>member
-1 MNRRLDDFPFTGIK
+1 MNP
-15 VSSVKRHNMESSFY
+15 SFY
-29 PKNFDCIVVGAGHAG
+29 PNQFDCIVVGAGHAG
-44 TEAAYLSAKGGLKTL
+44 SEAAYISAKAGLKTL

-93 GLMGKVID
+93 GLMGRVID
-101 ATGIQFKM
+101 QTGIQFKM

-126 KKQYQLYIKHALEH
+126 KKQYQLMVKHQLEKLK
-140 TENLSI
+140 TLSI

-154 FIENNQVVGIKTGR
+154 IVEGNQVTGVITGR
-168 GFEFTT
+168 GFTFYTNH
-174 RFVVLTTGT
+174 VILTTGT

-210 LSLSGLQFRMGR
+210 HTLARFELRLGR

-231 HKNSLDLTKME
+231 HKNSINFEGLE
-242 EQHGDEVPKPFSFST
+242 VQEGDENPRPFSFST
-257 KNLNRRQIPCYIT
+257 PKIDRHQIPCYIT
-270 YTNLQTHSLI
+270 YTNDTTHELI
-280 QANLEFS
+280 KQNLEFS
-287 PMYSGQIKST
+287 PMYSGQIKSI

-312 AERDRHQIFVEPEGY
+312 AERDRHQIFIEPEGY

-340 LPEEVQWR
+340 LPEEVQWK
-348 FLRTIRGLEE
+348 FLRSIKGLEE
-358 VELMRPGYAIEYDY
+358 VELMRPGYAIEYDF
-372 VDPTELYPTLETKK
+372 VDPTELNPTLETKK

-411 AAYNVIRAFRNEPP
+411 AAYNVIRSVRKEEP
-425 ILFSRS
+425 ILFKRS

-441 LVHKGVDDPYRMF
+441 LVYKGVEDPYRMF

-472 LMKYGFEMGLVGE
+472 LMQYGYEMGLVDE
-485 SEFKEMENHYQRISA
+485 SLYTDMKDRYARIEKIKTQMF
-500 VKKNLE
+500 V
-506 ITSMK
+506 TSMK
-511 PSPAL
+511 PTDELTKVL
-516 ESLLAEKGIS
+516 EERKIE
-526 NYKFGHTIATFLKRA
+526 NYKFGHTVASFLKRS
-541 DIHLKDLESFVPELK
+541 DIKIKDIEPILSDLQT
-556 ELKEDESAV
+556 LNEDEKAV
-565 IEMEIKY
+565 LEMEVKY

-579 MESVA
+579 LETIE
-584 YRNKFLQFALPLD
+584 YRNKFLNFQIPSD
-597 FNYEDVK
+597 FDYSSVK
-604 GLKTEAAVKL
+604 GLKTEAVVKL
-614 NKYKPMTLEKA
+614 EKHRPLNLENA
-625 AQISGVDPSDIDLLL
+625 LHISGVDPSDVDLLL
-640 YYFVNRKEDKIA
+640 YHLVDRR

>member
-1 MNRRLDDFPFTGIK
+1 MNP
-15 VSSVKRHNMESSFY
+15 SFY
-29 PKNFDCIVVGAGHAG
+29 PNQFDCIVVGAGHAG
-44 TEAAYLSAKGGLKTL
+44 TEAAYISAKAGLKTL

-93 GLMGKVID
+93 GLMGRVID
-101 ATGIQFKM
+101 QTGIQFKM

-126 KKQYQLYIKHALEH
+126 KKQYQLMIKHQLEKLQ
-140 TENLSI
+140 TLSI

-154 FIENNQVVGIKTGR
+154 IVEGNQVTGVITGR
-168 GFEFTT
+168 GFTFYTNH
-174 RFVVLTTGT
+174 VILTTGT

-210 LSLSGLQFRMGR
+210 HTLARFELRLGR

-231 HKNSLDLTKME
+231 HKNSINLEGLEIQD
-242 EQHGDEVPKPFSFST
+242 GDENPRPFSFST
-257 KNLNRRQIPCYIT
+257 KKIDRKQIPCYIT
-270 YTNLQTHSLI
+270 YTNDTTHELI
-280 QANLEFS
+280 KQNLEYS
-287 PMYSGQIKST
+287 PMYSGQIKSI

-312 AERDRHQIFVEPEGY
+312 AERDRHQIFIEPEGY

-340 LPEEVQWR
+340 LPEEVQWK
-348 FLRTIRGLEE
+348 FLRSIKGLEE
-358 VELMRPGYAIEYDY
+358 VELMRPGYAIEYDF
-372 VDPTELYPTLETKK
+372 VDPTELNPTLETKK

-411 AAYNVIRAFRNEPP
+411 AAYNVIRSVRKEEP
-425 ILFSRS
+425 ILFKRS

-441 LVHKGVDDPYRMF
+441 LVYKGVEDPYRMF

-472 LMKYGFEMGLVGE
+472 LMQYGYEMGLVDE
-485 SEFKEMENHYQRISA
+485 SLYTDMKDRYARIDKIKTQMF
-500 VKKNLE
+500 V
-506 ITSMK
+506 TSMK
-511 PSPAL
+511 PTEELTKVL
-516 ESLLAEKGIS
+516 EEKKIE
-526 NYKFGHTIATFLKRA
+526 NYKFGHTVASFLKRS
-541 DIHLKDLESFVPELK
+541 DIKIEDIESFLPELQN
-556 ELKEDESAV
+556 LNEDEKAV
-565 IEMEIKY
+565 LEMEVKY

-579 MESVA
+579 LETIE
-584 YRNKFLQFALPLD
+584 YRKKFLNFQIPSD
-597 FNYEDVK
+597 FDYASVK
-604 GLKTEAAVKL
+604 GLKTEAVVKL
-614 NKYKPMTLEKA
+614 EKHRPMNLENA
-625 AQISGVDPSDIDLLL
+625 LHISGVDPSDVDLLL
-640 YYFVNRKEDKIA
+640 YHLVDRR

>member
-1 MNRRLDDFPFTGIK
+1 MNP
-15 VSSVKRHNMESSFY
+15 SFY
-29 PKNFDCIVVGAGHAG
+29 PNQFDCIVVGAGHAG
-44 TEAAYLSAKGGLKTL
+44 TEAAYISAKAGLKTL

-93 GLMGKVID
+93 GLMGRVID
-101 ATGIQFKM
+101 QTGIQFKM

-126 KKQYQLYIKHALEH
+126 KKQYQLMIKHQLEKLK
-140 TENLSI
+140 TLSI

-154 FIENNQVVGIKTGR
+154 IVEGNQVTGVITGR
-168 GFEFTT
+168 GFTFYTNH
-174 RFVVLTTGT
+174 VILTTGT

-210 LSLSGLQFRMGR
+210 HTLARFELRLGR

-231 HKNSLDLTKME
+231 HKNSINFDGLDV
-242 EQHGDEVPKPFSFST
+242 QDGDENPRPFSFST
-257 KNLNRRQIPCYIT
+257 SKIDRKQIPCYIT
-270 YTNLQTHSLI
+270 YTNDTTHELI
-280 QANLEFS
+280 KQNLEFS
-287 PMYSGQIKST
+287 PMYSGQIKSI

-312 AERDRHQIFVEPEGY
+312 AERDRHQIFIEPEGY

-340 LPEEVQWR
+340 LPEEVQWK
-348 FLRTIRGLEE
+348 FLRSIKGLEE
-358 VELMRPGYAIEYDY
+358 VELMRPGYAIEYDF
-372 VDPTELYPTLETKK
+372 VDPTELNPTLETKK

-411 AAYNVIRAFRNEPP
+411 AAYNVIRSVRKEEP
-425 ILFSRS
+425 ILFKRS

-441 LVHKGVDDPYRMF
+441 LVYKGVEDPYRMF

-472 LMKYGFEMGLVGE
+472 LMQYGYEMGLVDE
-485 SEFKEMENHYQRISA
+485 SLFREMKDRYARIDKIKTQMFVTA
-500 VKKNLE
+500 
-506 ITSMK
+506 MK
-511 PSPAL
+511 PSDELTKVL
-516 ESLLAEKGIS
+516 EEKKIT
-526 NYKFGHTIATFLKRA
+526 NYKFGHTVASFLKRS
-541 DIHLKDLESFVPELK
+541 DIKIGDIEPMVSELSI
-556 ELKEDESAV
+556 LNEDEKAV
-565 IEMEIKY
+565 LEMEIKY

-579 MESVA
+579 LETIE
-584 YRNKFLQFALPLD
+584 YRKKFLNFQIPND
-597 FNYEDVK
+597 FDYASVK
-604 GLKTEAAVKL
+604 GLKTEAVVKL
-614 NKYKPMTLEKA
+614 EKHRPMNLENA
-625 AQISGVDPSDIDLLL
+625 LHISGVDPSDVDLLL
-640 YYFVNRKEDKIA
+640 YHLVDRR

>member
-1 MNRRLDDFPFTGIK
+1 MNP
-15 VSSVKRHNMESSFY
+15 SFY
-29 PKNFDCIVVGAGHAG
+29 PNQFDCIVVGAGHAG
-44 TEAAYLSAKGGLKTL
+44 TEAAYISAKAGLKTL

-93 GLMGKVID
+93 GLMGRVID
-101 ATGIQFKM
+101 QTGIQFKM

-126 KKQYQLYIKHALEH
+126 KKQYQLMIKHQLEKLK
-140 TENLSI
+140 TLSI

-154 FIENNQVVGIKTGR
+154 IVEGNQVTGVVTGR
-168 GFEFTT
+168 GFTFYTNH
-174 RFVVLTTGT
+174 VILTTGT

-210 LSLSGLQFRMGR
+210 HTLARFELRLGR

-231 HKNSLDLTKME
+231 HKNSINFDGLDV
-242 EQHGDEVPKPFSFST
+242 QDGDENPRPFSFST
-257 KNLNRRQIPCYIT
+257 AKVDRKQIPCYIT
-270 YTNLQTHSLI
+270 YTNDTTHELI
-280 QANLEFS
+280 KQNLEFS
-287 PMYSGQIKST
+287 PMYSGQIKSI

-312 AERDRHQIFVEPEGY
+312 AERDRHQIFIEPEGY

-340 LPEEVQWR
+340 LPEEVQWK
-348 FLRTIRGLEE
+348 FLRSIKGLEE
-358 VELMRPGYAIEYDY
+358 VELMRPGYAIEYDF
-372 VDPTELYPTLETKK
+372 VDPTELNPTLETKK

-411 AAYNVIRAFRNEPP
+411 AAYNVIRSVRKEEP
-425 ILFSRS
+425 ILFKRS

-441 LVHKGVDDPYRMF
+441 LVYKGVEDPYRMF

-472 LMKYGFEMGLVGE
+472 LMQYGYEMGLVDE
-485 SEFKEMENHYQRISA
+485 SLYTDMKDRYARIDKIKTQMF
-500 VKKNLE
+500 V
-506 ITSMK
+506 TSMK
-511 PSPAL
+511 PTEELTKVL
-516 ESLLAEKGIS
+516 EEKKIE
-526 NYKFGHTIATFLKRA
+526 NYKFGHTVASFLKRS
-541 DIHLKDLESFVPELK
+541 DIKIEDIETFVPEL
-556 ELKEDESAV
+556 ENLNEDEKAV
-565 IEMEIKY
+565 LEMEVKY

-579 MESVA
+579 LETIE
-584 YRNKFLQFALPLD
+584 YRKKFLNFQIPND
-597 FNYEDVK
+597 FDYAAVK
-604 GLKTEAAVKL
+604 GLKTEAVVKL
-614 NKYKPMTLEKA
+614 EKHRPMNLENA
-625 AQISGVDPSDIDLLL
+625 LHISGVDPSDVDLLL
-640 YYFVNRKEDKIA
+640 YHLVDRR

>member
-1 MNRRLDDFPFTGIK
+1 MNP
-15 VSSVKRHNMESSFY
+15 SFY
-29 PKNFDCIVVGAGHAG
+29 PNQFDCIVVGAGHAG
-44 TEAAYLSAKGGLKTL
+44 TEAAYISAKAGLKTL

-93 GLMGKVID
+93 GLMGRVID
-101 ATGIQFKM
+101 QTGIQFKM

-126 KKQYQLYIKHALEH
+126 KKQYQLMVKHQLEKLQK
-140 TENLSI
+140 LSI

-154 FIENNQVVGIKTGR
+154 IVEGNQVTGVITGR
-168 GFEFTT
+168 GFTFYTNH
-174 RFVVLTTGT
+174 VILTTGT

-200 IGEPTTKGLS
+200 IGEPSTKGLS
-210 LSLSGLQFRMGR
+210 HTLARFELRLGR

-231 HKNSLDLTKME
+231 HKNSINFEGLEIQD
-242 EQHGDEVPKPFSFST
+242 GDENPRPFSFST
-257 KNLNRRQIPCYIT
+257 KKIDRRQIPCFIT
-270 YTNLQTHSLI
+270 YTNDTTHELI
-280 QANLEFS
+280 KQNLEYS
-287 PMYSGQIKST
+287 PMYSGQIKSV

-312 AERDRHQIFVEPEGY
+312 AERDRHQIFIEPEGY

-340 LPEEVQWR
+340 LPEEVQWK
-348 FLRTIRGLEE
+348 FLRSIKGLEE

-372 VDPTELYPTLETKK
+372 VDPTELNPTLETKK

-411 AAYNVIRAFRNEPP
+411 AAYNVIRSVRKEEP
-425 ILFSRS
+425 ILFKRS

-441 LVHKGVDDPYRMF
+441 LVYKGVEDPYRMF

-472 LMKYGFEMGLVGE
+472 LMQYGYEMGLVEE
-485 SEFKEMENHYQRISA
+485 SLFKDMKDRYARIEKIKSHLFVSA
-500 VKKNLE
+500 
-506 ITSMK
+506 MK
-511 PSPAL
+511 PSEELTKVL
-516 ESLLAEKGIS
+516 EEKQIT
-526 NYKFGHTIATFLKRA
+526 NYKFGHSLASFLKRS
-541 DIHLKDLESFVPELK
+541 DIKIKDIEPIVSELSI
-556 ELKEDESAV
+556 LSEDEKAV
-565 IEMEIKY
+565 LEMEVKY

-579 MESVA
+579 LETIE
-584 YRNKFLQFALPLD
+584 YRKKFLNFQIPTD
-597 FNYEDVK
+597 FDYASVK
-604 GLKTEAAVKL
+604 GLKTEAIVKL
-614 NKYKPMTLEKA
+614 EKHRPLNLETA
-625 AQISGVDPSDIDLLL
+625 LHISGVDPSDVDLLL
-640 YYFVNRKEDKIA
+640 YHLVDRR